1 MFKFKREIVFLTAI
15 LTIFLMGVALS
26 AVPTE
31 TWYGIKIFDDGLY
44 VGDAN
49 TIVIDEDGIVS
60 SKPFNNI
67 TITDP
72 GATGATLTIVTGQT
86 LYCPADATV
95 SGENTGDQ
103 DLDGKVDQSSGKSA
117 TIHNSIDIYGTDDTS
132 ITFPAETCSLAGVT
146 SGKAVMIHNSID
158 LYGTDA
164 TEITFPAV
172 TCSLAGVT
180 SGKAVNFA
188 NSIDFAGTDST
199 TITFPAATSSLLGI
213 DADGLSSC
221 AEDIYME

>member
-1 MFKFKREIVFLTAI
+1 MFKFKREIIFLIAI

-49 TIVIDEDGIVS
+49 TIAIDPNGFTS
-60 SKPFNNI
+60 SVPFNDI

-86 LYCPADATV
+86 LYCPADAEV
-95 SGENTGDQ
+95 SGTNTGDQ

-117 TIHNSIDIYGTDDTS
+117 TIHNSIDLYGTDDTS
-132 ITFPAETCSLAGVT
+132 ITFPSETSTLVGLDP
-146 SGKAVMIHNSID
+146 NSKVADSYIYD
-158 LYGTDA
+158 KHENLD
-164 TEITFPAV
+164 
-172 TCSLAGVT
+172 
-180 SGKAVNFA
+180 A
-188 NSIDFAGTDST
+188 NSIGLGVDIDSNYALKT
-199 TITFPAATSSLLGI
+199 AA
-213 DADGLSSC
+213 
-221 AEDIYME
+221 DIYCSGDIILEDTATQNLFKIEVTNGEIYATQL